1 MEATAV
7 MGGDARGERKA
18 SQFEKQVS
26 AMDVSDED
34 MLRGNVYGLLARV
47 LAAPMSDE
55 TLEMVRSLDG
65 SDDDTELG
73 RALES
78 LGVLAARTPRGKAED
93 EYTSLFYGA
102 GAGGEMTPYASFYE
116 TGFIYERP
124 LAELRKDMIELGIER
139 SGTTVEP
146 EDHIATLCEIMHGLI
161 TGAFG
166 PPPSVERQRQF
177 FNRHIANWAGLFF
190 EDLEGAESGVLYM
203 PIGTV
208 GKLFMA
214 VEAEAFEMAA

>member
-1 MEATAV
+1 MT
-7 MGGDARGERKA
+7 
-18 SQFEKQVS
+18 S
-26 AMDVSDED
+26 A
-34 MLRGNVYGLLARV
+34 
-47 LAAPMSDE
+47 
-55 TLEMVRSLDG
+55 G
-65 SDDDTELG
+65 S
-73 RALES
+73 
-78 LGVLAARTPRGKAED
+78 
-93 EYTSLFYGA
+93 
-102 GAGGEMTPYASFYE
+102 
-116 TGFIYERP
+116 ERP

-166 PPPSVERQRQF
+166 PPASVERQRQF